1 MLELHQL
8 DKLTPTLLRQLGKWL
23 FSFFSVFDSPIV
35 QPSFR
40 DKPFCPFRRIDM
52 IAPSRFLRLELLSVR
67 NRDLWVPKMPSES
80 FRPEFHQIDEFNFD
94 SAFVNSDN
102 SASHSL
108 GQTNL
113 RKIRP
118 SFRDGPFALFRR
130 IILIAPSRFL
140 RLDLSSI
147 SIREHN

>member
-1 MLELHQL
+1 
-8 DKLTPTLLRQLGKWL
+8 
-23 FSFFSVFDSPIV
+23 
-35 QPSFR
+35 
-40 DKPFCPFRRIDM
+40 
-52 IAPSRFLRLELLSVR
+52 
-67 NRDLWVPKMPSES
+67 MPSES

-118 SFRDGPFALFRR
+118 SFLFDLACGTERRFTFDPVSALSPIWSPTGSHIVWTSTRKVLLPKC
-130 IILIAPSRFL
+130 LI
-140 RLDLSSI
+140 
-147 SIREHN
+147 

>member
-1 MLELHQL
+1 
-8 DKLTPTLLRQLGKWL
+8 
-23 FSFFSVFDSPIV
+23 
-35 QPSFR
+35 
-40 DKPFCPFRRIDM
+40 
-52 IAPSRFLRLELLSVR
+52 
-67 NRDLWVPKMPSES
+67 MPSES

-94 SAFVNSDN
+94 SAFINSDN

-108 GQTNL
+108 RQTNL

-147 SIREHN
+147 SIREHKLTEPASSCPLIPVMQATDLGD